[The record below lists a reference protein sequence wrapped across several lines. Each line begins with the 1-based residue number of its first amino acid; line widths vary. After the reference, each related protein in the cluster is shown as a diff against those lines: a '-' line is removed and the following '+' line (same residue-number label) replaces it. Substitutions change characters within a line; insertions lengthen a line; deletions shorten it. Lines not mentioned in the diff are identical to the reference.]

1 MTENP
6 TDILKRLEAR
16 ASSRPVVLPA
26 WPEWMRAAPAAVLR
40 SALFGLVERGTR
52 GHCSDNITS
61 WSGVEIFYEGEA
73 LDQAD
78 LDVWLQALHHCRT
91 DGQFVVAKLNAATF
105 LRSLGRAAG
114 KGGREW
120 LFASIERLHR
130 GSVSVIADE
139 GRRKYAGYLIAEH
152 SRDESTGEIRIGISP
167 MVATLF
173 GSDFVQVPWDMRLLL
188 QTGLAKW
195 LHGYIRSHRTTPQN
209 PHRVSLDHLRAICGS
224 SRPDLKYFARD
235 VRSAM
240 KEVEQTGEVV
250 EWKVERGLLTFVR
263 AVDNSKIGRE

>member
-1 MTENP
+1 MTEHP
-6 TDILKRLEAR
+6 IDALKRIEAR
-16 ASSRPVVLPA
+16 ATTRLASLPS
-26 WPEWMRAAPAAVLR
+26 WPEWVRAAPAAVLR

-52 GHCSDNITS
+52 GHCSGIITS
-61 WSGVEIFYEGEA
+61 WSGVEVYYEGEA

-78 LDVWLQALHHCRT
+78 LDVWLQTLHHCRT

-114 KGGREW
+114 KGGRDW

-130 GSVSVIADE
+130 GSISVIADE

-152 SRDESTGEIRIGISP
+152 VRDEVTGEIRIGISP

-173 GSDFVQVPWDMRLLL
+173 GSDFVQIPWDIRLLL

-195 LHGYIRSHRTTPQN
+195 LHGYIRSHRTTVQQ
-209 PHRVSLDHLRAICGS
+209 PHRVTLDRLRTLCGS

-250 EWKVERGLLTFVR
+250 EWKVERGVLVFIR
-263 AVDNSKIGRE
+263 AVDNTNHM